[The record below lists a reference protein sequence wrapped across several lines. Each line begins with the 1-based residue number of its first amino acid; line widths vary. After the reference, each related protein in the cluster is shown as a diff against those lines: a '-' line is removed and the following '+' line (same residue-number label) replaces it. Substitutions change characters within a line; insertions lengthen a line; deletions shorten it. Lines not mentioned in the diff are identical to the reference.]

1 MSERITNVAVRYG
14 DKVVQVPRPYRHHNI
29 LQVAEQLG
37 HRAAPDDQGFVTD
50 TGRFV
55 TRAEAGRIAIAAGQ
69 VESLIAGPDLY
80 SEDLF

>member
-14 DKVVQVPRPYRHHNI
+14 DKVVEVPRPYRHHNI

-37 HRAAPDDQGFVTD
+37 FRTTPDGQGFMTD
-50 TGRFV
+50 AGRFV
-55 TRAEAGRIAIAAGQ
+55 GRAEAARIAIAAGQ
-69 VESLIAGPDLY
+69 VETLIAGPDLY